1 MWTIFSFFWENATL
15 FSYVWHRVCVTATH
29 TLQFSSWTVPFNF
42 VWLSHSA
49 LIFSG
54 TTNLLVYFY
63 VIHQMLC
70 GLSHLFASFS
80 ECNSPNFLCQCHANI
95 LCVPIILMWMS
106 LVYLRF
112 LCVNF
117 TQIFL
122 RLITSEWKLHFAS
135 FWVLNKHSR
144 SYLAWNATYHFLS
157 ENSFC
162 PPTFLIVG
170 NVANLFMTTFPISN
184 VITYW

>member
-1 MWTIFSFFWENATL
+1 
-15 FSYVWHRVCVTATH
+15 
-29 TLQFSSWTVPFNF
+29 
-42 VWLSHSA
+42 
-49 LIFSG
+49 
-54 TTNLLVYFY
+54 
-63 VIHQMLC
+63 
-70 GLSHLFASFS
+70 
-80 ECNSPNFLCQCHANI
+80 
-95 LCVPIILMWMS
+95 MS

-122 RLITSEWKLHFAS
+122 RLITSEWKLHFTS

-162 PPTFLIVG
+162 PPTFLIVA

-184 VITYW
+184 VITY